1 MEGNITVATSWNQL
15 NDWQLAEI
23 AHLYLNTPVE
33 NFAEAYLEM
42 IKIVFQKTPEKAS
55 EKFLRKLLNEVPI
68 SELEKHTT
76 YLREKT
82 DLYRFPEIPGLI
94 KPVDRLRNITIYH
107 FSAADTYFHYW
118 FKDKNLLNLKR
129 FVASLYRINEDYDEL
144 DLPKVDAITRH
155 ICVKKMEAIALAFWF
170 TKMYI
175 QDLYKIVFPVKNKDE
190 EEEKMKPVFKKTNV
204 QYVPF
209 DKAIL
214 AMAMDELQPLGK
226 KQDINKVRI
235 YEFFP
240 VMSESIVYNQA
251 KQKANERK

>member
-1 MEGNITVATSWNQL
+1 MEGNITVATSWNKL

-23 AHLYLNTPVE
+23 AHLYLNTKPE
-33 NFAEAYLEM
+33 DFADAYLKM
-42 IKIVFQKTPEKAS
+42 IFIVFQKSPEKKDR
-55 EKFLRKLLNEVPI
+55 EFLKKLINEVPI

-107 FSAADTYFHYW
+107 FSAIDTYFHYW
-118 FKDKNLLNLKR
+118 FQDKKLLNLKR
-129 FVASLYRINEDYDEL
+129 FVASLYRVNEEYDEL
-144 DLPKVDAITRH
+144 DLPKVDAVTRH

-175 QDLYKIVFPVKNKDE
+175 QDQFKIVFPVKNKT
-190 EEEKMKPVFKKTNV
+190 EEEKLKPVFKNSNV
-204 QYVPF
+204 DYVPF

-240 VMSESIVYNQA
+240 VMSESIIYNQA
-251 KQKANERK
+251 KQKANEGK